1 MANITSYNA
10 KDCVITVDDVY
21 ITGLGEDMVSG
32 EKDEDNVSAVVG
44 AQGDVVVNEIN
55 NDLGT
60 ITITVQGTSPQKGF
74 LLGLAKSKAIVPIW
88 VNNKSIGEKMGGTKA
103 MVKKTPA
110 LEQGAE
116 LADREFEF
124 QVFDF
129 TVDAI

>member
-1 MANITSYNA
+1 MAKVTRYNA
-10 KDCVITVDDVY
+10 KDCVITVGGVY

-32 EKDEDNVSAVVG
+32 EKDEDNVTAVVG

-60 ITITVQGTSPQKGF
+60 IKLSIQGTSPQKKYI
-74 LLGLAKSKAIVPIW
+74 LGLAKSKKMVPIW
-88 VNNKSIGEKMGGTKA
+88 VNNKSINEKMGGTKA

-116 LADREFEF
+116 LADREVEF
-124 QVFDF
+124 IVFDY
-129 TVDAI
+129 TVE